1 MTNETI
7 KVLLMLALLGVLE
20 VALYQPRMHFARSAR
35 ARRNPPGIEGRRQP
49 DMG

>member
-20 VALYQPRMHFARSAR
+20 VALYQPRMHFARLRARPAKSAR
-35 ARRNPPGIEGRRQP
+35 DRRPSAT
-49 DMG
+49 